1 MSARIAKD
9 ALMTAWVHG
18 SGRIEFR
25 PGVGFPDGMLPLCC
39 GTRDAIR
46 TALKARAWNGQYYA
60 VPGITDQLSD
70 QQAYECMEKLRVS
83 LTGTSP
89 ELISYYSAM
98 NRRDV

>member
-46 TALKARAWNGQYYA
+46 NALKARAWNGQY
-60 VPGITDQLSD
+60 
-70 QQAYECMEKLRVS
+70 
-83 LTGTSP
+83 
-89 ELISYYSAM
+89 
-98 NRRDV
+98 